1 VAENNNMQCF
11 CEGKETYDRSQEYG
25 TRRVYGNEFSKPL
38 SQTGKNN
45 DVDESRFLIPDSI
58 IELIVEIGFMLSP
71 TTIKRV
77 LIFLVAFLWSLFF
90 GFLFIE
96 SLLEYFN

>member
-1 VAENNNMQCF
+1 M
-11 CEGKETYDRSQEYG
+11 G
-25 TRRVYGNEFSKPL
+25 TIQFTLFTLVCLLIGLYKIWFSMF
-38 SQTGKNN
+38 GKNN

-58 IELIVEIGFMLSP
+58 IELIVEIGFMFSP